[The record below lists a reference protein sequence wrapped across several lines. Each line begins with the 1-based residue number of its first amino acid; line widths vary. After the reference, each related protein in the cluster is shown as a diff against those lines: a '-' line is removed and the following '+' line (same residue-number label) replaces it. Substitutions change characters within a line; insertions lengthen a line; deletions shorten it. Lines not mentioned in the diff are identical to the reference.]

1 MDKRFHIKPYT
12 FRGKLLMFLLLSALA
27 ACTISAAGSF
37 MVNVSTLN
45 NDLEA
50 KEHEVAVYLLG
61 LEQKTS
67 LLTEEMLAVTAN
79 DTLNADVAEHPE
91 WVLSADQLARME
103 KGELITTTSG
113 FIPVPVT
120 YVQLG
125 EDVVSIRPS
134 HDFNLILSILPRFAF
149 TILLTMVLFAL
160 LSILVSFTISKPVT
174 QLTQATQ
181 QIKDG
186 DFTVRLPDNKQGEMG
201 ELMRSFNSMTEELGK
216 IAYLQKDFISS
227 ISHEFRTPIASIKGF
242 ARLLQMPGL
251 DESAR
256 QEYVGMIAQESE
268 RLSNLSNTLLR
279 LSALERQMAPAALS
293 TFRLDEQV
301 RQVILQLQPAWSAKE
316 IDWQLNLDEVTIE
329 SDADLLIQVW
339 INLIQNAVKFSES
352 GSSIDITVM
361 QTDMAEFTIRDH
373 GIGMDEETLSRIFD
387 RFYQADS
394 SRSKEGVGL
403 GLCLVKR
410 IVDML
415 GGQIRVH
422 STPGEGSTFR
432 LRIPLSPPTHQG
444 GHHDANHSSTP
455 AS

>member
-37 MVNVSTLN
+37 MVNVSTIS
-45 NDLEA
+45 NDLQA

-61 LEQKTS
+61 LEQKTT
-67 LLTEEMLAVTAN
+67 LQTADMLAVTAN
-79 DTLNADVAEHPE
+79 DTLLADVSEHPE
-91 WVLSADQLARME
+91 WVLSDEQIQRIE
-103 KGELITTTSG
+103 RGDVITTSSG

-120 YVQLG
+120 YVQLRD
-125 EDVVSIRPS
+125 DVVSIRPAR
-134 HDFNLILSILPRFAF
+134 DFNLILSILPRFAF
-149 TILLTMVLFAL
+149 TILLTMVMFAL
-160 LSILVSFTISKPVT
+160 LSILVSFTISRPVT
-174 QLTQATQ
+174 QLTEATQ
-181 QIKDG
+181 QIKEG
-186 DFTVRLPDNKQGEMG
+186 DFTVRLPDNKQGEVG
-201 ELMRSFNSMTEELGK
+201 ELMRSFNSMTEELGRT
-216 IAYLQKDFISS
+216 AYLQKDFISS

-242 ARLLQMPGL
+242 AHLLQMPGL
-251 DESAR
+251 DEGAR

-268 RLSNLSNTLLR
+268 RLSHLSDTLLR
-279 LSALERQMAPAALS
+279 LSSLERQMAPAALS

-301 RQVILQLQPAWSAKE
+301 RQVILQLEPAWSAKK
-316 IDWQLNLDEVTIE
+316 IDWQLNLDAVTIE

-339 INLIQNAVKFSES
+339 INLIQNAVKFSEDG
-352 GSSIDITVM
+352 GSIEISVM

-373 GIGMDEETLSRIFD
+373 GIGMDEETVSRIFD
-387 RFYQADS
+387 RFFQGDS

-422 STPGEGSTFR
+422 STLGKGSTFR
-432 LRIPLSPPTHQG
+432 LRLPLTPPTRQ
-444 GHHDANHSSTP
+444 ST
-455 AS
+455 

>member
-1 MDKRFHIKPYT
+1 M
-12 FRGKLLMFLLLSALA
+12 
-27 ACTISAAGSF
+27 
-37 MVNVSTLN
+37 
-45 NDLEA
+45 
-50 KEHEVAVYLLG
+50 
-61 LEQKTS
+61 
-67 LLTEEMLAVTAN
+67 
-79 DTLNADVAEHPE
+79 
-91 WVLSADQLARME
+91 
-103 KGELITTTSG
+103 
-113 FIPVPVT
+113 PVT

-134 HDFNLILSILPRFAF
+134 RDFNLILSILPRFAF

-181 QIKDG
+181 QIKEG
-186 DFTVRLPDNKQGEMG
+186 DFTVRLPDNKQGEVG

-216 IAYLQKDFISS
+216 TAYLQKDFISS

-293 TFRLDEQV
+293 AFRLDEQV
-301 RQVILQLQPAWSAKE
+301 RQVILQLEPAWSAKE

-339 INLIQNAVKFSES
+339 INLIQNAVKFSEKG
-352 GSSIDITVM
+352 GSIEITVA

-373 GIGMDEETLSRIFD
+373 GIGMSEETMARIFD
-387 RFYQADS
+387 RFYQGDP

-403 GLCLVKR
+403 GLCLVQR

-415 GGQIRVH
+415 GGQIRVQ
-422 STPGEGSTFR
+422 STLGEGSTFR
-432 LRIPLSPPTHQG
+432 LRLPTTPPTHQG
-444 GHHDANHSSTP
+444 GQS
-455 AS
+455 